1 MAIHEEM
8 RKEEFKKIKEL
19 VFKIST
25 IKKALIEERKNTSDF
40 SSRIK
45 EYENN
50 IREKDLQIA
59 AIKRESEQLEYQLN
73 FEKTKKKSKK
83 FTFNGVMDKIIHK
96 EKYSK
101 EKLDKLME
109 ENQKLKTANR
119 QMANKMEEEKELYL
133 QDKIKFETELRLKGD
148 TLSKIKEEIQV
159 IQKENSKIQIVLQ
172 DINDKR
178 QKYDIKKHKLE
189 EEKSKK
195 ENELKELITTYS
207 SIEQLSKDLDEDII
221 VKDTQIECLDKQLK
235 DLAVKLSAAKEA
247 SLKKSLTKKV
257 FGGKKIKKLAGGDI
271 ITFTLEQ
278 RDNKYYLRIREDDI
292 EIKDVLKFELQNQNN
307 RINIVYKNVSTYIY
321 INIYNLFIQ
330 QAQKE
335 KTLLVEV
342 HESLTNKIITWYSEF
357 LSEAGKA
364 GEVM

>member
-8 RKEEFKKIKEL
+8 KKEEFKKIKEL

-25 IKKALIEERKNTSDF
+25 IKKALIEERKSTSDF
-40 SSRIK
+40 SSRIR

-59 AIKRESEQLEYQLN
+59 SIKRESEQLEYQLN

-101 EKLDKLME
+101 EKLDKLIE

-133 QDKIKFETELRLKGD
+133 QDKIKFETELRLKAD
-148 TLSKIKEEIQV
+148 TLSKIKEEIHV
-159 IQKENSKIQIVLQ
+159 VQKENSKLQIVLQ

-178 QKYDIKKHKLE
+178 QKYDLKKHKLE

-195 ENELKELITTYS
+195 EKELNELITTFS
-207 SIEQLSKDLDEDII
+207 SIEQLSKDMDEDIKAKEKQI
-221 VKDTQIECLDKQLK
+221 KDLKKQLD
-235 DLAVKLSAAKEA
+235 DLALKLSQAKVD
-247 SLKKSLTKKV
+247 SLKKTLTKKV
-257 FGGKKIKKLAGGDI
+257 FGGKKIKNLSRGDI

-278 RDNKYYLRIREDDI
+278 RDNKYYLKIRDDDI
-292 EIKDVLKFELQNQNN
+292 EIQQISKFELQNQNN
-307 RINIVYKNVSTYIY
+307 RISIVYKNVS
-321 INIYNLFIQ
+321 
-330 QAQKE
+330 
-335 KTLLVEV
+335 
-342 HESLTNKIITWYSEF
+342 ITHI
-357 LSEAGKA
+357 
-364 GEVM
+364 